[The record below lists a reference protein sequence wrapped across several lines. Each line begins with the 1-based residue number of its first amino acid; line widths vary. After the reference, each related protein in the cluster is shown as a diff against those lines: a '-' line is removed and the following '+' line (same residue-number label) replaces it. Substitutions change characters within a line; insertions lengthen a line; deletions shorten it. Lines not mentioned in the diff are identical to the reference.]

1 MLYLTLSKKLHVI
14 AESNIRKQN
23 IVVIDGQEKGKVSA
37 INNLLRRDQIKN
49 MTPDAEKKTVINI
62 TTFKNL

>member
-14 AESNIRKQN
+14 AESIIRKQN
-23 IVVIDGQEKGKVSA
+23 IVVIDGQEKSKVRD
-37 INNLLRRDQIKN
+37 INNLLRRNQIKN
-49 MTPDAEKKTVINI
+49 MNPDAEKKAVINI